1 MPAQFDFFAFEE
13 GEGSEITESRWEDLF
28 KWISTTGVLTRE
40 YILPTDNS
48 LAVEPA
54 TPSIGTQVQITDGE
68 AILLGFYFK
77 QTFGPH
83 VMDIEINDS
92 GNPRIDL
99 IVLRLDKVSNNASY
113 KIILGTPDPSPVSP
127 TPVQNSTIWDLPLA
141 EIYVSDEAT
150 EITSGDITDVRVR
163 SVQGDGGST
172 AVSLTSAGGD
182 ESLVAGGNAP
192 PALEVKGLTEG
203 ANITLTSDADS
214 VTITGTRV
222 TPMCSVRRNAHASV
236 SNSTTYTISW
246 TTEEQDNA
254 SMFDAGDPTRV
265 TITEDG
271 LYLCI
276 LRVCWD
282 SNAAVTGAVDSVIR
296 AVTSGPTDT
305 PIAQSVVMASV
316 NSQLLF
322 TDSVITN
329 LVSGDYLYCT
339 ARNTSGQTLNLRTT
353 GIYAPRFYVAK
364 IGTLS

>member
-1 MPAQFDFFAFEE
+1 MSDFDYFPFESGDGAF
-13 GEGSEITESRWEDLF
+13 ITEPRWTDMF
-28 KWISTTGVLTRE
+28 TWMRTVGVLSEDST
-40 YILPTDNS
+40 LATDAE
-48 LAVEPA
+48 LAVNPVS
-54 TPSIGTQVQITDGE
+54 PSVGTQVQVEDGE
-68 AILLGFYFK
+68 AFIQGFMFI
-77 QTFGPH
+77 QTNGPE
-83 VMDIEINDS
+83 VIDIPLNDS
-92 GNPRIDL
+92 GNDRIDL
-99 IVLRLDKVSNNASY
+99 LVLRLDKEND
-113 KIILGTPDPSPVSP
+113 IIEYVLIEGEPDPSPVP
-127 TPVQNSTIWDLPLA
+127 PDPIQNSTIWDLPLA
-141 EIYVSDEAT
+141 EVYVADEAT
-150 EITSGDITDVRVR
+150 EIMSGDITDLRVR
-163 SVQGDGGST
+163 SMQGDGGST
-172 AVSLTSAGGD
+172 AVTLTSAGGD
-182 ESLVAGGNAP
+182 ETLVAGGNAP
-192 PALEVKGLTEG
+192 PNLQVKELSEG

-236 SNSTTYTISW
+236 NNSTTYTISW

-254 SMFDAGDPTRV
+254 NMFDAGDPTRV

-282 SNAAVTGAVDSVIR
+282 SNASVTGAVDSVIR

-305 PIAQSVVMASV
+305 PISQSVVMASV

-329 LVSGDYLYCT
+329 LVAGDYLYCT